1 MTLRTR
7 KNIGSTRAQQCTTV
21 AAAVALALAASSA
34 ARAAQTVAAADTASE
49 GAELSEVIVTGTR
62 QGGLEAAESPA
73 PVQILSS
80 EALQTAAGN
89 PDLMSVLAQLVP
101 SLQMQAF
108 GFDMAGQTLMAR
120 LRGMSPNHVL
130 ILVNGKRR
138 HTSANIQVDAGSA
151 FEGGANTDLNFIPVD
166 AIDHIE
172 VLTEGAAAQYGT
184 DAIAGVINIILK
196 KNTQGGTL
204 TATDG
209 RNYDDQGLTSDVSG
223 NAGFGPDDNTYFDI
237 TGEVHNHGHTN
248 HSGADP
254 RAVNEATTYPNTN
267 MLGLPGYPFL
277 NHIEGDAETHT
288 KLALINAGVGI
299 TPDIEAYTTM
309 SYGYKEAASYENYR
323 TPERISATVGG
334 VTTYPFPFGFNPEE
348 GTHETDYQG
357 TFGFKGALDTWN
369 WDLATSYGKDKVEE
383 YTLNT
388 IGNTYTDTTS
398 PFYGDPTASNFYD
411 GYLQASQWTTTLD
424 LNRDF
429 DVGMAGP
436 LNVAVGG
443 EYRRE
448 TYTIGAGV
456 PGAYLSGGPQSFA
469 GLAPTDAGSHDRT
482 NEAVYVDL
490 AGKPIENLRVDLA
503 GRYEHYSDFGSAE
516 VGKLTARYDFT
527 PVIAARGTISNGFRA
542 PTLAEEYFSS
552 TNVGPTSAT
561 VVLPPNSKG
570 GKLLGLGNGLQAEKS
585 TNVSFGVVLRPL
597 PAMSLTLDLY
607 QINMTNRIVATGDIY
622 ATYVGGNPTAAADAI
637 RAAIA
642 ANGRTIDPVVLAS
655 GGVAV
660 QTFANGLDT
669 RTRGLDL
676 AGQYGVDYPLGH
688 VNYTLTGTITDT
700 ALTNNPA
707 ALSPAI
713 FAGQSLYDTRAISD
727 LTESSPKFVFGA
739 GADWTWNNLTVNVLE
754 KLYGPSAEWAN
765 DGGHTLLA
773 NGQAEYFKSTIGTI
787 PITNLDLGY
796 KLNKYLKVD
805 VGALNLFDRYPPLR
819 NSQMLGSFFAHNNST
834 AVQIQPIWSPFGIDG
849 GYYYAKATFSF

>member
-552 TNVGPTSAT
+552 TNLRYGRTAPELQGRQAARPGQWSAGREVDECQLRRSAAAAAGHEPDVGSVSDQHDEPDRCHRRHLCHLRRRQSDGGSGCHQGRDCGQRPDNRPGCTRFRRCRRADICQWPRHAHAWPRPGGTVRRRLSARPCQLHVDGHDHRHRVDQQSGS
-561 VVLPPNSKG
+561 VV
-570 GKLLGLGNGLQAEKS
+570 A
-585 TNVSFGVVLRPL
+585 
-597 PAMSLTLDLY
+597 
-607 QINMTNRIVATGDIY
+607 GDIR
-622 ATYVGGNPTAAADAI
+622 GP
-637 RAAIA
+637 
-642 ANGRTIDPVVLAS
+642 
-655 GGVAV
+655 VAV
-660 QTFANGLDT
+660 
-669 RTRGLDL
+669 
-676 AGQYGVDYPLGH
+676 
-688 VNYTLTGTITDT
+688 
-700 ALTNNPA
+700 
-707 ALSPAI
+707 
-713 FAGQSLYDTRAISD
+713 
-727 LTESSPKFVFGA
+727 
-739 GADWTWNNLTVNVLE
+739 
-754 KLYGPSAEWAN
+754 
-765 DGGHTLLA
+765 
-773 NGQAEYFKSTIGTI
+773 
-787 PITNLDLGY
+787 
-796 KLNKYLKVD
+796 
-805 VGALNLFDRYPPLR
+805 
-819 NSQMLGSFFAHNNST
+819 
-834 AVQIQPIWSPFGIDG
+834 
-849 GYYYAKATFSF
+849 

>member
-1 MTLRTR
+1 MTVS
-7 KNIGSTRAQQCTTV
+7 STRTQQVTTV
-21 AAAVALALAASSA
+21 AAAVAFAIAASSA
-34 ARAAQTVAAADTASE
+34 VRAAQTASASDSAAESGSE
-49 GAELSEVIVTGTR
+49 LQEVIVTGTR
-62 QGGLEAAESPA
+62 QGGLQAAESPA
-73 PVQILSS
+73 PVQILSA
-80 EALQTAAGN
+80 EALQAAAGN
-89 PDLMSVLAQLVP
+89 PDLMSTLAQIIP

-130 ILVNGKRR
+130 VLVNGKRR

-196 KNTQGGTL
+196 KNREGGTI

-209 RNYDDQGLTSDVSG
+209 RNFDNQGPTGDVSG
-223 NAGFGPDDNTYFDI
+223 NLGLGDDTVFFNI
-237 TGEVHNHGHTN
+237 TGEVHNHGHTD

-254 RAVNEATTYPNTN
+254 RAVLQAGTFPNSN
-267 MLGLPGYPFL
+267 MTQLPGYPFL
-277 NHIEGDAETHT
+277 NHIEGDAEIHT
-288 KLALINAGVGI
+288 KLAMINAGASI
-299 TPDIEAYTTM
+299 TDDIQAYATA
-309 SYGYKEAASYENYR
+309 SYGDKNAASFENYR
-323 TPERISATVGG
+323 TPQRISATIDG
-334 VTTYPFPFGFNPEE
+334 VTTYPFPFGFYPEE
-348 GTHETDYQG
+348 GTRETDYQG
-357 TFGFKGALDTWN
+357 TFGFKGALDSWN
-369 WDLATSYGKDKVEE
+369 WDLATSYGKDHIDE

-398 PFYGDPTASNFYD
+398 PLYGQLTPSNFYD
-411 GYLQASQWTTTLD
+411 GFLQSSQWASTLD
-424 LNRDF
+424 INKDF

-436 LNVAVGG
+436 LNVAFGG
-443 EYRRE
+443 EYRYE
-448 TYTIGAGV
+448 TYIIGAGV

-469 GLAPTDAGSHDRT
+469 GLAPTDAGSHGRK
-482 NEAVYVDL
+482 NESVYIDL
-490 AGKPIENLRVDLA
+490 AGKPIENLLVDLA
-503 GRYEHYSDFGSAE
+503 GRYEHYSDFGNAV

-527 PVIAARGTISNGFRA
+527 QEFALRGTVSNGFRA
-542 PTLAEEYFSS
+542 PTLAEEFFSS

-561 VVLPPNSKG
+561 VVLPPNSAG
-570 GKLLGLGNGLQAEKS
+570 GRLLGLGNGLQAEKS
-585 TNVSFGVVLRPL
+585 RNYSFGVVFRPL
-597 PAMSLTLDLY
+597 PAMSVTADLY
-607 QINMTNRIVATGDIY
+607 EIDVTNRIVATGDIY
-622 ATYVGGNPTAAADAI
+622 ATFVNGVPTAAAEAI
-637 RAAIA
+637 NAAIK

-676 AGQYGVDYPLGH
+676 AAQYAVDYPLGH
-688 VNYTLTGTITDT
+688 VNYTLTGTFTDT

-707 ALSPAI
+707 SLSPAI

-739 GADWTWNNLTVNVLE
+739 GADWTWNHLSVNVLE
-754 KLYGPSAEWAN
+754 KLWGPSAEWAT
-765 DGGHTLLA
+765 DGGNTTLP
-773 NGQAEYFKSTIGTI
+773 NGQAKYFKSTIGTI
-787 PITNLDLGY
+787 PTTNLDVGY
-796 KLNKYLKVD
+796 KMSKYLRISI
-805 VGALNLFDRYPPLR
+805 GAINLFDRYPPLR
-819 NSQMLGSFFAHNNST
+819 NSQMLGSFFSHHNST